1 MMLYHKTK
9 KVSKTEISTRQQA
22 GAVKDLIMLVLF
34 VCLFVC
40 LWGMWKT
47 LQLWASR
54 VVTYCNQS
62 IMGYLNGSLGDSTS
76 QS

>member
-40 LWGMWKT
+40 LFVGNVEDSAT
-47 LQLWASR
+47 L
-54 VVTYCNQS
+54 
-62 IMGYLNGSLGDSTS
+62 G
-76 QS
+76 